1 MTPPPPRAAR
11 PAPRRELQLLAF
23 VIGITVVWLT
33 VLGLARAQE
42 PDLAVALLVV
52 LAEVLVVA
60 ALSGPWL
67 ALVAALA
74 ASLLVNW
81 YLVPPYRTI
90 AVANPENVAALAVF
104 TLVAVFSSW
113 LVELAVRARVD
124 AGATRAQA
132 QALAAVV
139 SPEASSS
146 GLPRV
151 RDALGLDHVQ
161 LLGGR
166 PAQVL
171 QESGAEPEP
180 DAGTEVVV
188 DVQVGGGYR
197 VVGRGRPRVG
207 ADPAFVTSLAEAA
220 VRAYESDRMSVERT
234 RADELAAVDRA
245 RTALLA
251 GVGHDL
257 RTPLAALRVA
267 VDALRAPAAALSDVD
282 RRELLDTI
290 ADGADRLDEL
300 ITNLLDLSR
309 LEAGSLITRP
319 VLMDVAEVVARA
331 VVSSADPRRVE
342 LDLDELLPEVVADP
356 VLLERSVANLVSNA
370 LRHTPAGTPV
380 AVAVGATP
388 AAVQVAVVDHGPGIP
403 AEHRDE
409 VLAAFHQLPGAD
421 DSGSGLGL
429 AVVAGFCAA
438 MGVGLDLGE
447 TPGGGLTATLEVP
460 AAPRPHEGLE
470 GP

>member
-1 MTPPPPRAAR
+1 MTSSARRAAR

-23 VIGITVVWLT
+23 VIGVTVVWLT
-33 VLGLARAQE
+33 VLGFAGQGR

-67 ALVAALA
+67 AVVAALA
-74 ASLLVNW
+74 AALLANW

-90 AVANPENVAALAVF
+90 EVSNPENLAALAVF
-104 TLVAVFSSW
+104 TLVAVSSSW
-113 LVELAVRARVD
+113 LVELAVRARLD

-132 QALAAVV
+132 EALAAVV
-139 SPEASSS
+139 SPEAPSS
-146 GLPRV
+146 GLRRV
-151 RDALGLDHVQ
+151 RDALGLDHVV

-166 PAQVL
+166 PPRVL
-171 QESGAEPEP
+171 QESGTDPAPE
-180 DAGTEVVV
+180 ATEVVV
-188 DVQVGGGYR
+188 DVSVGGGYR
-197 VVGRGRPRVG
+197 VVGRGLPRVG

-220 VRAYESDRMSVERT
+220 VRAYESDRMAVERT

-267 VDALRAPAAALSDVD
+267 VDALQAPGAALSPAH
-282 RRELLDTI
+282 RAELLETI

-309 LEAGSLITRP
+309 LETGSLITRP
-319 VLMDVAEVVARA
+319 VSTDVADAVVRA
-331 VVSSADPRRVE
+331 VVGSADPQRVE
-342 LDLDELLPEVVADP
+342 LDVDDPLPEVVADP
-356 VLLERSVANLVSNA
+356 VLLERVVANLVSNA

-380 AVAVGATP
+380 SVAVSEASGG
-388 AAVQVAVVDHGPGIP
+388 VRVAVVDHGPGIP
-403 AEHRDE
+403 VEHRVE